1 MSKASTMIGSAE
13 RKLLIILCYY
23 VLLVVISLTGFTV
36 SLRSSG
42 LYIGALLEYMQ
53 CEATG
58 VDPENP
64 CSRASFEEQTYP
76 GLSTLAYVL
85 LWIFPAVNLIFA
97 VNISELKE
105 NFKTCL
111 GQSPTQNLPS
121 ETNTT
126 YTLQFE

>member
-64 CSRASFEEQTYP
+64 CNRASFEEQTYP
-76 GLSTLAYVL
+76 GLTTLAYVL

-105 NFKTCL
+105 KFKTWR
-111 GQSPTQNLPS
+111 GQAPTKNLPS

>member
-1 MSKASTMIGSAE
+1 MSKSSTMIGSAE

-42 LYIGALLEYMQ
+42 LYISALLQYMQ

-64 CSRASFEEQTYP
+64 CNRASFEEQTHP
-76 GLSTLAYVL
+76 ALTTLAYVL

-97 VNISELKE
+97 INISELKE
-105 NFKTCL
+105 KFKTWR
-111 GQSPTQNLPS
+111 GQAAKRSSSS

>member
-1 MSKASTMIGSAE
+1 MIGSAE

-42 LYIGALLEYMQ
+42 LYISALLQYMH

-64 CSRASFEEQTYP
+64 CNRAPFEEQTYP
-76 GLSTLAYVL
+76 ALTTLAYVL

-97 VNISELKE
+97 INISELKE
-105 NFKTCL
+105 KFKTWR
-111 GQSPTQNLPS
+111 GQAAKRSSSS

>member
-1 MSKASTMIGSAE
+1 MSKSSTMIGSAE

-42 LYIGALLEYMQ
+42 LYISALLQYMH

-64 CSRASFEEQTYP
+64 CNRAPFEEQTYP
-76 GLSTLAYVL
+76 ALTTLAYVL

-97 VNISELKE
+97 INISELKE
-105 NFKTCL
+105 KFKTWR
-111 GQSPTQNLPS
+111 GQAAKRSSSS

>member
-1 MSKASTMIGSAE
+1 MIGSAE

-42 LYIGALLEYMQ
+42 LYISALLQYMH

-64 CSRASFEEQTYP
+64 CNRAPFEEQTYP
-76 GLSTLAYVL
+76 ALTTLAYVL

-97 VNISELKE
+97 INISELKE
-105 NFKTCL
+105 KFKTWH
-111 GQSPTQNLPS
+111 GQAAKRSSSS